1 MYAESAFLLVVMPL
15 VACLLCVQGRPR
27 LIVASL
33 VAGMTACLLSA
44 YVSASFAQML
54 GAPAEMAT
62 VEISPFV
69 AEVMKLLVP
78 LFYLTVLLPKSDNIN
93 LCFIFVAVGFATM
106 ESAFYLLD
114 AGSAAPGALALRGLS
129 AAMMHLSCGLLMAFG
144 FVRAWQH
151 AWLRIAGTIGL
162 LSFAITY
169 HALYNL
175 LIAAG
180 GWAYIVAIVM
190 PLATLFIMLAAQR
203 LGGML
208 KTS

>member
-1 MYAESAFLLVVMPL
+1 MYAESAFLLVAMPL
-15 VACLLCVQGRPR
+15 VACLLCVEGRPR

-33 VAGMTACLLSA
+33 IAGMTACLLSA

-54 GAPAEMAT
+54 GAPPDMAT

-69 AEVMKLLVP
+69 EEVMKLLIP
-78 LFYLTVLLPKSDNIN
+78 LFYLAVMLPKSDNIN

-114 AGSAAPGALALRGLS
+114 AGAAEPGILAMRGLS

-144 FVRAWQH
+144 FARVWQH
-151 AWLRIAGTIGL
+151 SWLRIAGTVGL

-175 LIAAG
+175 FIAAG
-180 GWAYIVAIVM
+180 GAAYYAAIIM
-190 PLATLFIMLAAQR
+190 PLATLLILLSAQR
-203 LGGML
+203 ITGML
-208 KTS
+208 KAD